1 MALTTPQD
9 PAPQV
14 PSHRRQLTL
23 LHTLV
28 TIALGYQLLFSPDGL
43 LSLEIQAVVVLG
55 LIGTVLGL
63 GLLPARMWE
72 SGWIAGILAVGD
84 TAATTAIIY
93 LSGNASSDLYLTFFL
108 ILLIAAF
115 APTLQQMIAFTL
127 LLCIAYGLVL
137 SLEVQQ
143 ADFLTASHLLGI
155 PVLLV
160 LAIFYGVL
168 AETVRQLRLEKTVLL
183 DHLQERKKLEE
194 QLRMAQKMEAVGR
207 LAGGIAHDFNNVLTV
222 VMGYSERLLRRLDPD
237 DPSRSDIQEI
247 QMVGQRATSLTQQLL
262 AFSRRQVL
270 APEVVNLNDLVANM
284 SEMLR
289 PMIGEDIQMATV
301 LRQDL
306 GYVEVDPGKIEQ
318 VIMNLVIN
326 SRDAMPHGGKL
337 IIETANMDLD
347 EAYPKGR
354 VTIQPGPYVMFAV
367 SDTGHGMDPEVQEH
381 IFEPFYTTKEAGKG
395 TGLGLSTVYGI
406 VKQSNGFVFA
416 YSEPGQGAT
425 FKIYLPR
432 VAKSLKRLDEEV
444 LEAVQD
450 LPFGYETVLLVEDET
465 KVRDLVG
472 DTLRQH
478 GYTVIEASQGLEA
491 VAIGN
496 NFEGPIHLLVT
507 DVVMPKMS
515 GRDVADRLADKRPD
529 LKVLYMSGYT
539 EDAIVHHGVLDPGIH
554 LIQKP
559 FTSDALM
566 RKVRE
571 VLDASRPQPGP
582 ATVASPQ

>member
-9 PAPQV
+9 SAPAEV
-14 PSHRRQLTL
+14 PTNRRQLLL

-28 TIALGYQLLFSPDGL
+28 TIALGCQLLFSSDGL
-43 LSLEIQAVVVLG
+43 LPLETQGVVVLG

-63 GLLPARMWE
+63 WLLPAGMWE
-72 SGWIAGILAVGD
+72 GGWLAGTLVIGD

-115 APTLQQMIAFTL
+115 APTLQQMAAFTL
-127 LLCIAYGLVL
+127 LLCVTYGILL

-143 ADFLTASHLLGI
+143 SDSMTASHLLGI

-160 LAIFYGVL
+160 GAIFYGVL
-168 AETVRQLRLEKTVLL
+168 AETVRQLRREKMDLIDSL
-183 DHLQERKKLEE
+183 NERRKLEE
-194 QLRMAQKMEAVGR
+194 QLRMAQKMEAIGR

-222 VMGYSERLLRRLDPD
+222 IMGYSERLLRNLDPE
-237 DPSRSDIQEI
+237 DPARVEVQEI
-247 QMVGQRATSLTQQLL
+247 QMAGQRASSLTQQLL

-270 APEVVNLNDLVANM
+270 APEVVNLNDLVANT

-289 PMIGEDIQMATV
+289 RVIGEDIQLVTV
-301 LRQDL
+301 LHPDL
-306 GYVEVDPGKIEQ
+306 GCVEVDPGKIEQ
-318 VIMNLVIN
+318 VLMNLVIN
-326 SRDAMPHGGKL
+326 ARDAMPHGGKL

-347 EAYPKGR
+347 AAYPKGR
-354 VTIQPGPYVMFAV
+354 VTIQPGPYVMLAV
-367 SDTGHGMDPEVQEH
+367 SDTGHGMDAEIQEH
-381 IFEPFYTTKEAGKG
+381 IFEPFFTTKEAGKG
-395 TGLGLSTVYGI
+395 TGLGLATVYGI
-406 VKQSNGFVFA
+406 VKQSNGFVFV

-432 VAKSLKRLDEEV
+432 VAKSLAQPDEET
-444 LEAVQD
+444 LEEVPDAA
-450 LPFGYETVLLVEDET
+450 FGSETVLLVEDEA

-478 GYTVIEASQGLEA
+478 GYAVLEA
-491 VAIGN
+491 AQGQEALLIGTQY
-496 NFEGPIHLLVT
+496 EGPIHLLVT
-507 DVVMPKMS
+507 DVVMPRMS
-515 GRDVADRLADKRPD
+515 GRDVATRLAAKRPD
-529 LKVLYMSGYT
+529 MKVLYMSGYT

-559 FTSDALM
+559 FTSEALM
-566 RKVRE
+566 RKVRD
-571 VLDASRPQPGP
+571 VLDAPRGQEGASVFSSR
-582 ATVASPQ
+582 